1 MSVHTFYEQRTSC
14 FLIRRY
20 GEAGLPDG
28 SKINIKLDGSAG
40 QAFCAFLTK
49 GVHVEL
55 EGDANDY
62 VGKGLS
68 GLYYSHNHKL
78 LDKRNI
84 HSEGCIKEVLCSNP
98 AAVY

>member
-1 MSVHTFYEQRTSC
+1 MSIYLC
-14 FLIRRY
+14 RRY

-28 SKINIKLDGSAG
+28 SKINIKLNGSAG

-49 GVHVEL
+49 GVNVEL

-68 GLYYSHNHKL
+68 GMISVPVVCANLFCH
-78 LDKRNI
+78 
-84 HSEGCIKEVLCSNP
+84 
-98 AAVY
+98 

>member
-1 MSVHTFYEQRTSC
+1 MRCYCH
-14 FLIRRY
+14 FLCRRY

-28 SKINIKLDGSAG
+28 SKINIKLNGSAG

-49 GVHVEL
+49 GVNVEL

-68 GLYYSHNHKL
+68 GMMSVL
-78 LDKRNI
+78 
-84 HSEGCIKEVLCSNP
+84 VLCANLFHH
-98 AAVY
+98 

>member
-1 MSVHTFYEQRTSC
+1 MSIYLC
-14 FLIRRY
+14 RRY

-28 SKINIKLDGSAG
+28 SKINIKLNGSAG

-49 GVHVEL
+49 GVNVEL

-68 GLYYSHNHKL
+68 GL
-78 LDKRNI
+78 
-84 HSEGCIKEVLCSNP
+84 
-98 AAVY
+98 